1 MDALQD
7 EPLWLRRVAGEPPP
21 IGVPGPQCWPPVTFQ
36 AFLEGP
42 RVQRPQ
48 DVAGDTGRVLRHP
61 RQRRLEDRV
70 RCRKHMAG
78 QHRVTEERGCVL
90 AVVGGLHADA
100 VQVVQVSWLVRA
112 DQSWVAGHTTVL
124 PRAADSFPVYGAALA
139 RSEHL
144 LDVPPLRRTWAALR
158 VLPRTAE
165 DVMTHGDLI
174 LPNVL
179 VTDGRLAGI
188 IDVSGMAPADPAL
201 DLVGAWRILEAGP
214 RQVLRDDLRC
224 GDLAWERRKARA
236 FEQAIGLVWY
246 YLETNPAISLL
257 RRRTLHRI
265 MADASSA

>member
-1 MDALQD
+1 
-7 EPLWLRRVAGEPPP
+7 
-21 IGVPGPQCWPPVTFQ
+21 
-36 AFLEGP
+36 
-42 RVQRPQ
+42 
-48 DVAGDTGRVLRHP
+48 
-61 RQRRLEDRV
+61 
-70 RCRKHMAG
+70 
-78 QHRVTEERGCVL
+78 
-90 AVVGGLHADA
+90 
-100 VQVVQVSWLVRA
+100 
-112 DQSWVAGHTTVL
+112 
-124 PRAADSFPVYGAALA
+124 
-139 RSEHL
+139 
-144 LDVPPLRRTWAALR
+144 
-158 VLPRTAE
+158 
-165 DVMTHGDLI
+165 MTHGDLI